1 MRVVV
6 CAREVLDPDAVSNY
20 VLEGKL
26 EIGEDGRSV
35 VNASIPRLMNAYDE
49 QALEAALRLKDND
62 ESVTVDVVSLG
73 SDSADILKHAAAMGA
88 DGIFHLAAD
97 PGDLDCSA
105 IGRLLGA
112 WVGNSGGAQLVLC
125 GRQASDDDQGVVPAV
140 LAEALSLP
148 LVTIARD
155 VAVAGE
161 GWKVIRATPDGDE
174 TVQVDGG
181 AVVTISNEL
190 GDPRYPTMSNKMK
203 ARRRTAE
210 TVEPSSLGLSAEEL
224 APCVVMTS
232 TSVPELHGQCEF
244 IEGGSV
250 DEQAAALVAR
260 LRQDEAIAGG
270 SA

>member
-1 MRVVV
+1 
-6 CAREVLDPDAVSNY
+6 
-20 VLEGKL
+20 
-26 EIGEDGRSV
+26 
-35 VNASIPRLMNAYDE
+35 
-49 QALEAALRLKDND
+49 
-62 ESVTVDVVSLG
+62 
-73 SDSADILKHAAAMGA
+73 
-88 DGIFHLAAD
+88 LAAD
-97 PGDLDCSA
+97 PADLDCSA

-112 WVGNSGGAQLVLC
+112 WVGSSGGAQLVLC

-155 VAVAGE
+155 VAVAGD
-161 GWKVIRATPDGDE
+161 GWRVIRATPDGDE

-210 TVEPSSLGLSAEEL
+210 TVEPSSLGLSADEL
-224 APCVVMTS
+224 APRVVMTS